1 MNCALADTFNRTM
14 ANPGTV
20 DSNGVLWKSTSVG
33 KFLPPAEGTE
43 TIWGC
48 IKNAATQYRDRNAVG
63 ERSVVEKQVVDGFEK
78 FVMSDEFSFLPCV
91 APSPLLAPLSL
102 ACARARTSYTKVPF
116 RCCRASSCLA
126 PLPPPGWRR
135 LSSLVPSTTTT
146 SSSSSSSPPPPPP
159 PLPPPYRYGQYFSRI
174 EALGSGLAKL
184 PELKKGA
191 TVIIYA
197 DTQMLWMLSAFAA
210 WRQGYVVGTIYA
222 TLGEEGAEF
231 GINQSD
237 CSLLFADGKL
247 LKVLANIATKIP
259 NCKRV
264 VVFKAE
270 DMDGPSCK
278 KLKDAGIEVTSLVD
292 VEAGGASSPCAP
304 DPSGPDDPAVLM
316 YTSGTTGNPKGVL
329 ITHKNIS
336 VMVAATISPTGP
348 LAGFIKVGYR
358 YLCYLPLAH
367 IMELAVEI
375 ALLSSGFTLGYGG
388 VGTLLPTSVKM
399 LHANQKGDAQAL
411 KPDIFVAA
419 PAVLDR
425 VYNGASATFASKKG
439 LVKYLIESGLESGK
453 ANFDNGGVGAGGCL
467 PRIIFKKAVAS
478 KLGGNVKIMVT
489 GSAPLGVEVQKFVQT
504 VFNCPVRQG
513 YGLTETCAGTCI
525 TTQQDNSTSCVGP
538 PQECACIRLR
548 DWEEGNYKNSDLKDQ
563 DIGMRRGEVLIGGP
577 MVCRATWWTRR
588 CPTPTCVEEQREE
601 FVTIDGIRYFC
612 TGDIGQFTETA
623 TSDHRPQ
630 EGPGQAAA
638 GRVRGALKGRE
649 RAQVLKVHGDADVL
663 RQVDDVV
670 LHRAHLPQR
679 ARPAQDRGRPRGCLA
694 QGALQQRHRAQGG
707 ARGRDRRLQGVQA
720 AKVRDPH
727 QGGPHRRP
735 VDARQRHAHRR
746 AEAQA
751 QAHRAEAQGRD
762 RLGLH
767 LRRRRS
773 RGSRDAR
780 EGCKAQARGNVTTRP
795 LDGLVCV
802 RVCASH
808 GRGLGDMLRGMR

>member
-1 MNCALADTFNRTM
+1 M

-504 VFNCPVRQG
+504 VFACPVRQG

-525 TTQQDNSTSCVGP
+525 TTQKDNSTSCVGP

-548 DWEEGNYKNSDLKDQ
+548 DWEEGNYRNSDLEDK

-577 MVCRATWWTRR
+577 MVCAGYLENPKMPDADVTAKNK
-588 CPTPTCVEEQREE
+588 EE
-601 FVTIDGIRYFC
+601 FVTIDGVRYFC
-612 TGDIGQFTETA
+612 TGDIGQFTKNGNLMIIDRKKDLVKLQQGEYVA
-623 TSDHRPQ
+623 LSKV
-630 EGPGQAAA
+630 EN
-638 GRVRGALKGRE
+638 ALKSSKFTAMPMCYAKSTMSYCIALICPNEPALRKIEGAPE
-649 RAQVLKVHGDADVL
+649 GASLKELCSNATVLKAVLADVTAACKACKL
-663 RQVDDVV
+663 QKFEIPTKVV
-670 LHRAHLPQR
+670 LIDDLWTP
-679 ARPAQDRGRPRGCLA
+679 D
-694 QGALQQRHRAQGG
+694 
-707 ARGRDRRLQGVQA
+707 
-720 AKVRDPH
+720 
-727 QGGPHRRP
+727 
-735 VDARQRHAHRR
+735 
-746 AEAQA
+746 
-751 QAHRAEAQGRD
+751 
-762 RLGLH
+762 
-767 LRRRRS
+767 
-773 RGSRDAR
+773 
-780 EGCKAQARGNVTTRP
+780 N
-795 LDGLVCV
+795 
-802 RVCASH
+802 
-808 GRGLGDMLRGMR
+808 DMLTAVQKLKRKPIEQKHKAEIDSVYI